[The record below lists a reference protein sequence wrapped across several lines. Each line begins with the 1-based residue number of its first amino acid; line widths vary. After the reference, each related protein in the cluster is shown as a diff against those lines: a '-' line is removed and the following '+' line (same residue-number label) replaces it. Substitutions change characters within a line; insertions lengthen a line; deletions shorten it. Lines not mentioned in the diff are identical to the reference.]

1 MRLLL
6 MVRFNR
12 QPLGAQHIFDEI
24 SAGHSTADSVA
35 VAAACVQRGGGRV
48 MIIVPMHYAAA
59 AAVATAADILAG
71 RAARAAAAADCYC
84 AIIRMAL
91 ASVCGVRDRRW
102 CRHCR

>member
-6 MVRFNR
+6 VWLFNR

-24 SAGHSTADSVA
+24 TAGCSTANNA
-35 VAAACVQRGGGRV
+35 AAAACVQRGGGGGRV

-59 AAVATAADILAG
+59 AAIAADVLAG
-71 RAARAAAAADCYC
+71 RTARAADAADCYG

-91 ASVCGVRDRRW
+91 ASVCGVRDRR
-102 CRHCR
+102 